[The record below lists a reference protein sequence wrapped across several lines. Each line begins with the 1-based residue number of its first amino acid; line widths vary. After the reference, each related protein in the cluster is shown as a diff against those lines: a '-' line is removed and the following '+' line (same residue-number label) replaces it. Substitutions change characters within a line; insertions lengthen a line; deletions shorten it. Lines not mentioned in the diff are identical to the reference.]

1 MERRENALK
10 KYLVKIMGT
19 RWHVQSHEDRYSEGI
34 PDLSFGLLG
43 VGGWIELKQINSWP
57 IKAATVVKPKK
68 FTPAQANWL
77 LRRGKKSGFCYVLV
91 KVAQHDF
98 FLFNFVEA
106 RALREGRTKAWY
118 LANNLKHWP
127 RNIDPAELGGILSK
141 RHPLPCTQ
149 TL

>member
-34 PDLSFGLLG
+34 PDLSFGV
-43 VGGWIELKQINSWP
+43 VGANGWIELKQVEKWP
-57 IKAATVVKPKK
+57 VRANTVVKPKK

-77 LRRGKKSGFCYVLV
+77 LRRGKKAGFCYVLV

-98 FLFNFVEA
+98 FLFHFMGA
-106 RALREGRTKAWY
+106 RALREGRTKEWY
-118 LANNLKHWP
+118 LANNLKHWS
-127 RNIDPAELGGILSK
+127 RNIDPAELAGLLSK
-141 RHPLPCTQ
+141 EHPLPCTQ
-149 TL
+149 IL